1 MQPDERPL
9 VAPPHTRGTLDQ
21 AFVLGR
27 LRKAG
32 EARQLIAHAATLTP
46 TSRPSRI
53 GTITHTSRGSS
64 AARRVDAPT
73 PPGSGEGA
81 AGSHPAARRDGFSK
95 KRRAPRPR
103 SGNGRPEEA

>member
-64 AARRVDAPT
+64 AARRLNART
-73 PPGSGEGA
+73 PPVSGEWS
-81 AGSHPAARRDGFSK
+81 AGSTPAPWRYALSNST
-95 KRRAPRPR
+95 RPPLPS
-103 SGNGRPEEA
+103 SGTASSQ